1 MNALYCQNKNKHHI
15 IKHMKRYIATLLI
28 ALFLSCA
35 SLAQSLVGDWQGT
48 LNVGPGIPLVLHI
61 DPANSVTLDSPAQG
75 ATGMACTSSING
87 DSIEWSI
94 ATLLA
99 HYKGTLCG
107 DSLKGTF
114 TQGGMSFPLHFGRKT
129 VAKAAPKPYKEEV
142 FTCSH
147 HGISLA
153 GTLTIPQGKG
163 PFPAVVLVAGSGAL
177 DRDETILGH
186 KPFKVLA
193 DSLTRRGIVVARYD
207 KRGVGKSSIA
217 TGYETTNDYATD
229 AHAVLQHLQ
238 SLTHVVDSHRLG
250 MIGHS
255 EGGSIT
261 IMQAAEGG
269 LDFAI
274 LMAAPAVKGKE
285 LMIKQNEWIVK
296 LQGMPWTAQRSQQ
309 VTDIFT
315 AIDTSSAPANL
326 KTQLNEMAQAIP
338 FLQAQIPALTSPWY
352 INFVKTD
359 PTQNLQR
366 IECPVLALNGEWD
379 AQVDCEQNLGNIARL
394 VKNATVKRY
403 PQFNHFFQHCNKL
416 ESSMGYGFIAEDLN
430 PQVIDDIAQFILN
443 LPSHK

>member
-1 MNALYCQNKNKHHI
+1 
-15 IKHMKRYIATLLI
+15 
-28 ALFLSCA
+28 
-35 SLAQSLVGDWQGT
+35 
-48 LNVGPGIPLVLHI
+48 
-61 DPANSVTLDSPAQG
+61 
-75 ATGMACTSSING
+75 
-87 DSIEWSI
+87 
-94 ATLLA
+94 
-99 HYKGTLCG
+99 
-107 DSLKGTF
+107 
-114 TQGGMSFPLHFGRKT
+114 
-129 VAKAAPKPYKEEV
+129 
-142 FTCSH
+142 
-147 HGISLA
+147 
-153 GTLTIPQGKG
+153 
-163 PFPAVVLVAGSGAL
+163 
-177 DRDETILGH
+177 
-186 KPFKVLA
+186 
-193 DSLTRRGIVVARYD
+193 
-207 KRGVGKSSIA
+207 
-217 TGYETTNDYATD
+217 
-229 AHAVLQHLQ
+229 
-238 SLTHVVDSHRLG
+238 

-296 LQGMPWTAQRSQQ
+296 LQGMPWTAQLSQQ

-403 PQFNHFFQHCNKL
+403 PQFNHLFQHCNKL